1 MRFDIGDAKDQK
13 GSQVAKVK
21 EDPQLIKNFRLDR
34 EAYQKML
41 KLHKKGDV
49 TYVQI
54 EDQVT
59 SERQRAANA
68 IFVGADYENFEVK
81 NMYKSLNLV
90 KPDVI
95 LLQVRPDLVLENNF
109 KYFSEEQREVA

>member
-1 MRFDIGDAKDQK
+1 
-13 GSQVAKVK
+13 
-21 EDPQLIKNFRLDR
+21 
-34 EAYQKML
+34 ML